1 MIEVFE
7 LVAEGDVVDLRDNSN
22 GGNRLKMPMTRG
34 AIDVFGCRLIGEKYG
49 NSRRNIVLA
58 EPVCGI

>member
-22 GGNRLKMPMTRG
+22 GGNHLKMPVTRG
-34 AIDVFGCRLIGEKYG
+34 AIDVCGCRLIGGKYG